1 MFMKWTFTLDTR
13 PAKCE
18 KCKKG
23 CSLPSSI
30 EDEEVKCILTLYA
43 NRAFSK
49 IMEKNKQT
57 RKKSHAE
64 RLKSPLKSPLTQI
77 SPLFSWSGL
86 IADFNFT
93 TRIWIEP
100 SVKKKDSKILY
111 LTLSIWLFERLMF
124 KKTQG
129 QQNRIQKWFP
139 LSAPQEVT

>member
-1 MFMKWTFTLDTR
+1 
-13 PAKCE
+13 
-18 KCKKG
+18 
-23 CSLPSSI
+23 
-30 EDEEVKCILTLYA
+30 
-43 NRAFSK
+43 
-49 IMEKNKQT
+49 MEKNKQT

-64 RLKSPLKSPLTQI
+64 RLKSPQT
-77 SPLFSWSGL
+77 LFSWSGL